1 MADLR
6 FFVTQ
11 EGTLNQ
17 GGSGNDSVFNYTSV
31 FSSDTVKG
39 LGGNDLISLA
49 NQTTSISVRAFL
61 SAGGSAGVNSA
72 GALNAVYH
80 GTYVS
85 AGKIQSG
92 AKTAGTT
99 AASAG
104 TGIYEVSATVDT
116 LQNSGLATL
125 RGGVIGGNTGN
136 DSIYLGDQLTEFGAA
151 FVGGGAGNDLL
162 GTFNSG
168 ASTAGKL
175 NTNFSGATVAGG
187 NGNDTV
193 FVQFSGNS
201 ASNFKVAGNS
211 GNDSVML
218 SAASAEVKTGLIG
231 GGGGNDSVIAVGRSG
246 EDLSI
251 RGGDGNDSI
260 DVIFSAGTK
269 TTVIEGDGSTA
280 GTDTIRIALGAAFS
294 SNTIKGGDG
303 DDSIVLS
310 GLGADG
316 GGNSY
321 LAGTGADTVFF
332 QSAGASDISGATIKG
347 GAGNDSILINA
358 MSAGSVVSSVV
369 YGQKG
374 DDTITVAVP
383 KIGSAGS
390 NNLTIQGGMGADS
403 ITNSGIGVAAGTG
416 VFQSKSYSEST
427 LDSMDTITF
436 NTAAISAG
444 GAAYVSSRVRIDIT
458 TGAVT
463 LVSGAGA
470 SGQISATGGYVV
482 FSGYSDNSLT
492 ARISAIDASFT
503 TTGDAGVF
511 TTDNTTRYLFVQGGT
526 TDLVVRLSDEAS
538 LSAGKAGIF
547 KSGTTIGLGDSDA

>member
-1 MADLR
+1 M
-6 FFVTQ
+6 
-11 EGTLNQ
+11 
-17 GGSGNDSVFNYTSV
+17 
-31 FSSDTVKG
+31 
-39 LGGNDLISLA
+39 
-49 NQTTSISVRAFL
+49 
-61 SAGGSAGVNSA
+61 
-72 GALNAVYH
+72 
-80 GTYVS
+80 
-85 AGKIQSG
+85 
-92 AKTAGTT
+92 
-99 AASAG
+99 
-104 TGIYEVSATVDT
+104 
-116 LQNSGLATL
+116 
-125 RGGVIGGNTGN
+125 
-136 DSIYLGDQLTEFGAA
+136 
-151 FVGGGAGNDLL
+151 
-162 GTFNSG
+162 
-168 ASTAGKL
+168 
-175 NTNFSGATVAGG
+175 
-187 NGNDTV
+187 
-193 FVQFSGNS
+193 
-201 ASNFKVAGNS
+201 
-211 GNDSVML
+211 ML

-332 QSAGASDISGATIKG
+332 QSAGASDISGATIM
-347 GAGNDSILINA
+347 AGNDSILINA
-358 MSAGSVVSSVV
+358 MPVGSVVSSVV

-416 VFQSKSYSEST
+416 VFQYKSYSEST

-444 GAAYVSSRVRIDIT
+444 GAAYVSSRVRVNIT

-503 TTGDAGVF
+503 IGDAGVF

-547 KSGTTIGLGDSDA
+547 VRYDNRPWRFRRLIPLT